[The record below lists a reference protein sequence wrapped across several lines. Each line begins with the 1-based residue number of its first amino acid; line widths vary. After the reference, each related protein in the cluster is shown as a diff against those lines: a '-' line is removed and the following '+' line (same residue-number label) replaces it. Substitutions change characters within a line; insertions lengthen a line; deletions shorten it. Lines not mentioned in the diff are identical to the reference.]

1 MGTLPIHTCF
11 HCGKTNPEQDFCGS
25 CGSPLSL
32 DEFITARV
40 KAQLPHEI
48 RHRDVL
54 ETESSIKVFTKAWGW
69 MKLIVGV
76 AAFLVVV
83 TGVNLFWKFSD
94 LSKNLEEAKKAV
106 TESAK
111 QSKEQIARDAES
123 AKTEIAARS
132 AESIK
137 QSESLKSTALQ
148 SKSEVLKTTEGFK
161 TDLAASRKQ
170 LEAANQL
177 QPEMQQMRNKLVQT
191 TDELQK
197 QQNLLSSS
205 QSFAK
210 QVFSSHRV
218 EYFDFSP
225 TSHTAAI
232 IPPLPGGNRTV
243 VLKLLGNTPIR
254 NTLQLQYYVFAQP
267 PDSFFVIAHN
277 LVIFFWSD
285 PPENLKQKP
294 LTASYFPDTDDKD
307 LIQSLTEHD
316 GRWWADDQPLPK
328 FNQPDLDF
336 PGNKWM
342 QRVPP
347 PTKP

>member
-1 MGTLPIHTCF
+1 M
-11 HCGKTNPEQDFCGS
+11 
-25 CGSPLSL
+25 
-32 DEFITARV
+32 

-83 TGVNLFWKFSD
+83 TGVNLFWKVSD
-94 LSKNLEEAKKAV
+94 LSKNLEEAKKTV
-106 TESAK
+106 TASAT
-111 QSKEQIARDAES
+111 QTKEQIALEAKS
-123 AKTEIAARS
+123 AKEEIATQS

-148 SKSEVLKTTEGFK
+148 SKADVLKSTEGFK
-161 TDLAASRKQ
+161 SDLATSRQQ
-170 LEAANQL
+170 LQAANQL
-177 QPEMQQMRNKLVQT
+177 QPEMNQMRDKLSQT
-191 TDELQK
+191 TEELQ
-197 QQNLLSSS
+197 QQQKLLSSS
-205 QSFAK
+205 QTFAK
-210 QVFSSHRV
+210 QVFSSHRT

-225 TSHTAAI
+225 VSHTTAI
-232 IPPLPGGNRTV
+232 IPPPPGGNRTV
-243 VLKLLGNTPIR
+243 VLKLLGNTPIP
-254 NTLQLQYYVFAQP
+254 NTLQLQYHVFAQP
-267 PDSFFVIAHN
+267 PDSFIVVAHN

-285 PPENLKQKP
+285 PPDNLKQRP

-342 QRVPP
+342 PVVRP